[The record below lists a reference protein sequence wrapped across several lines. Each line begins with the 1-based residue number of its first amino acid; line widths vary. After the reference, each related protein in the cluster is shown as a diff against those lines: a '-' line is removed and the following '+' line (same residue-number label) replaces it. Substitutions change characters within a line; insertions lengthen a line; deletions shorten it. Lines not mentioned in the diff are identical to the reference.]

1 VVSNPWCCWL
11 LCVRFPDMG
20 LFVTG
25 MMWGMID
32 VRSEILSPQCN
43 ARVML
48 LRKLD
53 VIFVVTLCT
62 GRSAYA
68 IRPRIDGF
76 ASMNKAQQGTDAFR
90 GRGMAAKQTHWI
102 ILACSEAQDR

>member
-1 VVSNPWCCWL
+1 MNDDDERLKMKMYWRLIYAAPEFNRSSAIPGAVAVVRSLPGY
-11 LCVRFPDMG
+11 RFFGYRDD
-20 LFVTG
+20 V
-25 MMWGMID
+25 GMID
-32 VRSEILSPQCN
+32 ARSETLPPQCN
-43 ARVML
+43 TRVML

-76 ASMNKAQQGTDAFR
+76 ASMNKAQ
-90 GRGMAAKQTHWI
+90 
-102 ILACSEAQDR
+102 